1 VAAPANTSPG
11 IGLERRANVAAQIR
25 NKVVTQLQVT
35 MQYDDVSP
43 FCDSNEQGLVAM
55 KVKPPT
61 KEYLERAKSLP
72 RRDVELL
79 MSRMGGKLTRRLED
93 KRLSAIEVLALQ
105 LELEDEQLKE
115 WRKKVAEI
123 RNKHK
128 A

>member
-1 VAAPANTSPG
+1 
-11 IGLERRANVAAQIR
+11 
-25 NKVVTQLQVT
+25 
-35 MQYDDVSP
+35 MQYDDVLP

-55 KVKPPT
+55 KVKRKKIKPPT
-61 KEYLERAKSLP
+61 KEYLERAKSLSK
-72 RRDVELL
+72 RDVELL

-105 LELEDEQLKE
+105 LELEDDQLKE

-128 A
+128 D

>member
-1 VAAPANTSPG
+1 
-11 IGLERRANVAAQIR
+11 
-25 NKVVTQLQVT
+25 
-35 MQYDDVSP
+35 MQYDDVLP

-55 KVKPPT
+55 KVKRKKIKPPT
-61 KEYLERAKSLP
+61 KDYLERAKSLSK
-72 RRDVELL
+72 RDVELL

-105 LELEDEQLKE
+105 LELEDDQLKE

-128 A
+128 D

>member
-1 VAAPANTSPG
+1 
-11 IGLERRANVAAQIR
+11 
-25 NKVVTQLQVT
+25 
-35 MQYDDVSP
+35 
-43 FCDSNEQGLVAM
+43 M
-55 KVKPPT
+55 KVKRKKIKPPT
-61 KEYLERAKSLP
+61 TEYLERAKSLSK
-72 RRDVELL
+72 RDVELL

-128 A
+128 D

>member
-1 VAAPANTSPG
+1 
-11 IGLERRANVAAQIR
+11 
-25 NKVVTQLQVT
+25 
-35 MQYDDVSP
+35 MP

-55 KVKPPT
+55 KIKRRKVKPPT